1 MSQALM
7 DYVTAMH
14 EVEVAAAQLH
24 FAELQLSDE
33 HSSVLAVNEAQDAI
47 ALAAK
52 RLSRAVD
59 ELPTGRQPNGWDAA

>member
-14 EVEVAAAQLH
+14 EVETAAARLH
-24 FAELQLSDE
+24 LAELQLSDE

-52 RLSRAVD
+52 RLSRAVS
-59 ELPTGRQPNGWDAA
+59 ELPAGRQPKGWGDG